1 MNEVDESPTSRDEAG
16 SRLLRFVLTILLT
29 LVALIPLVISISK
42 EWESVR
48 YTFMHIEWTEY
59 LLAQVVF
66 IPVMFVLSIVPWVS
80 LNSLGV
86 IFSIGNASASYF
98 VSQIAKY
105 FPGGIWAIPGRMV
118 IYEIQGVQRARSV
131 VSVLR
136 ETTAFY
142 AGAAIVAFFGLLLGT
157 PFSNEIRVL
166 LALGLLVSIMVI
178 ILTHTPWVW
187 AFLDKLRV
195 PKGSQ
200 VKSYRSLE
208 SEQLKLNW
216 LPRALL
222 MSIVFWVLLGLPFQL
237 LIEAVTGA
245 PSTISW
251 FEAATVFAAAW
262 CVGFV
267 VILVPAGF
275 GVRESALT
283 FMLAGSLPLSDA
295 ISIALLARVW
305 WVVAEGFWIVLG
317 LLWFLRKRDLLQ
329 RIIKSQ

>member
-1 MNEVDESPTSRDEAG
+1 MNEVDESSTPRDKAG
-16 SRLLRFVLTILLT
+16 SRLLRFVLTLLLT

-48 YTFMHIEWTEY
+48 FTFMQIEWTEY
-59 LLAQVVF
+59 LLAQALF
-66 IPVMFVLSIVPWVS
+66 IPIMFVLSIVPWISLHSLRVS
-80 LNSLGV
+80 
-86 IFSIGNASASYF
+86 FSIGSASASYF

-105 FPGGIWAIPGRMV
+105 LPGGIWAIPGRMV
-118 IYEIQGVQRARSV
+118 IYELQGVQRARSV

-136 ETTAFY
+136 ETTALY
-142 AGAAIVAFFGLLLGT
+142 AGAALVAFIGLLLGT
-157 PFSNEIRVL
+157 PFSDEMRAL
-166 LALGLLVSIMVI
+166 LALGLLVSILII

-187 AFLDKLRV
+187 AFLDTLRV
-195 PKGSQ
+195 PQGSQ
-200 VKSYRSLE
+200 VKSYRSLD
-208 SEQLKLNW
+208 SEQSKLNW

-222 MSIVFWVLLGLPFQL
+222 VSIAFWVMLGLPFQL

-251 FEAATVFAAAW
+251 FEGASIFAAAW

-283 FMLAGSLPLSDA
+283 FMLAQTLPLSDA

-317 LLWFLRKRDLLQ
+317 LLWFLRKKDLLR